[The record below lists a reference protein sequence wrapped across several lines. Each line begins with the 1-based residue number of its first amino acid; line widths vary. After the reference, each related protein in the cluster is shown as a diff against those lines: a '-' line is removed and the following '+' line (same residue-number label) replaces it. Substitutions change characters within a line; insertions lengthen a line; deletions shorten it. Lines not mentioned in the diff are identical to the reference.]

1 MKALQQFCHVM
12 AVVTIVFIS
21 AIMVLRAEAPLAPV
35 GAVATGSVTSTVR
48 DGNTENIYAVDFRW
62 TPNPKGG
69 SATGYSVFVWNE
81 DLRDWDR
88 LGSTTELT
96 YRLTEAQL
104 PMAGKELYFHVTA
117 FNDDGESL
125 PEYKL
130 YVTFRDQESKPPA
143 SRVVFTSAP
152 SGKAWTEKRYV
163 YDADA
168 ASEGTK
174 EEIVYELSTSARR
187 AMINPTSG
195 LVVWT
200 PPAQTGVYKFSVTA
214 RLASNP
220 EIQSTQNWVVQVYE
234 VQEPSSEPQFIF
246 VTSPEETAAV
256 GEVYRYNV
264 EVKYKGTGKVHFELG
279 RAPVGVVIEA
289 ETGTLL
295 WKPTAEGQYTFELH
309 AVANEEFGTVEAIQE
324 WVVTV
329 DRERKLEFFFT
340 TVPVADGVVGQEYR
354 YDADIRYSGKGTVR
368 YALDYAPEG
377 ASIDAKTGVITW
389 QPTEEGIYKFY
400 LRAVAESTLSA
411 GEDVIQAWIV
421 HVLGDSKNGEP
432 TPGELVTGLTD
443 PFRQDIHAMVRPNP
457 AVSELVLQFTGTAG
471 TARVSL
477 YDVGGT
483 SVLQT
488 SLTTTD
494 GDNTT
499 SLNVSALPVG
509 QYFLHVESATGR
521 KILPVRIGR

>member
-1 MKALQQFCHVM
+1 MKALQQFCRVM
-12 AVVTIVFIS
+12 AAVAIVFIS
-21 AIMVLRAEAPLAPV
+21 TIVVLQAEVPLAPV
-35 GAVATGSVTSTVR
+35 GAVATGSVASSMR
-48 DGNTENIYAVDFRW
+48 DGTTEDIYTVDFRW
-62 TPNPKGG
+62 TPNSKGG
-69 SATGYSVFVWNE
+69 AATGYSVYVWNE

-88 LGSTTELT
+88 LGSTGDLA

-104 PMAGKELYFHVTA
+104 PMAGKDLYFHITA

-130 YVTFRDQESKPPA
+130 YVSFRDQESKPPA

-214 RLASNP
+214 RLVSHP
-220 EIQSTQNWVVQVYE
+220 EIQTIQTWVVQVYE
-234 VQEPSSEPQFIF
+234 VEEPSNEQQFIF
-246 VTSPEETAAV
+246 TTSPEETAAV
-256 GEVYRYNV
+256 GEVYLYNV

-289 ETGTLL
+289 ETGKLL

-329 DRERKLEFFFT
+329 ARERKLEFFFT
-340 TVPVADGVVGQEYR
+340 TVPVADGVAGQEYR
-354 YDADIRYSGKGTVR
+354 YDADIRYSGKGSVR

-377 ASIDAKTGVITW
+377 ASVDTKTGVITW
-389 QPTEEGIYKFY
+389 QPTREGVYKFY
-400 LRAVAESTLSA
+400 LRAIAESTLST

-421 HVLGDSKNGEP
+421 QVQGDP
-432 TPGELVTGLTD
+432 TPGELATGLTD
-443 PFRQDIHAMVRPNP
+443 PFRQDIHAMIRPNP

-471 TARVSL
+471 TAQIIL
-477 YDVGGT
+477 YDVGGA